1 MRDEEFTKFKQ
12 AWLGRCRGRQGK
24 LPDEAALASMFHDL
38 RQMTLQ
44 DVERGL
50 TACAWNSPYM
60 PTPNMVIN
68 GAYGSPE
75 DRAA

>member
-1 MRDEEFTKFKQ
+1 MRDEEFTKFRQ
-12 AWLGRCRGRQGK
+12 AWLNRCKGRRGK
-24 LPDEAALASMFHDL
+24 LPDDAALMSIFHDL

-50 TACAWNSPYM
+50 TACAWKNPYM
-60 PTPNMVIN
+60 PMPSDVIN

-75 DRAA
+75 DRTA